1 MTLQYKL
8 SYHLP
13 RINKMSKKKQEL
25 SAEDM
30 KRISEIKITPREQKK
45 LYNMTWEEIIDRAM
59 KFNPKIEPKK
69 KGKK

>member
-1 MTLQYKL
+1 
-8 SYHLP
+8 
-13 RINKMSKKKQEL
+13 MSKKKREL

-30 KRISEIKITPREQKK
+30 KRISEIKITQ

>member
-1 MTLQYKL
+1 
-8 SYHLP
+8 
-13 RINKMSKKKQEL
+13 MSKKKREL

-59 KFNPKIEPKK
+59 KFNPNIEPNKK
-69 KGKK
+69 AENESPQSSSE

>member
-1 MTLQYKL
+1 
-8 SYHLP
+8 
-13 RINKMSKKKQEL
+13 MSKKKQEL

>member
-1 MTLQYKL
+1 
-8 SYHLP
+8 
-13 RINKMSKKKQEL
+13 MSKKKQEL

-30 KRISEIKITPREQKK
+30 KRIKITPREQKK